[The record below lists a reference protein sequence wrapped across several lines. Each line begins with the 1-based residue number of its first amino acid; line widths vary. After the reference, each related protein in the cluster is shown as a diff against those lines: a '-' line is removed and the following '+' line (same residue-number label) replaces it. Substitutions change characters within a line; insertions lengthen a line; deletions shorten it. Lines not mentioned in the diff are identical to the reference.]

1 MTPDNQQEM
10 NQSIST
16 GWPQVCAEV
25 DALRAELENAALL
38 VDTLHRTIVY
48 RDRWIEELKSQVR
61 DLRNLNSGCRHKL
74 QVDL

>member
-1 MTPDNQQEM
+1 MPDNQQKT

-25 DALRAELENAALL
+25 DALRAELENAILL
-38 VDTLHRTIVY
+38 VQTLHRTIVY

-61 DLRNLNSGCRHKL
+61 DLRKLNSGFRHKL
-74 QVDL
+74 QFDL

>member
-1 MTPDNQQEM
+1 MPDNQQDS

-25 DALRAELENAALL
+25 DALRAELENAILL

-61 DLRNLNSGCRHKL
+61 DLRKLNSGFRHKL
-74 QVDL
+74 HFDL

>member
-1 MTPDNQQEM
+1 MPDNQQDS

-25 DALRAELENAALL
+25 DALRAELENAILL

-61 DLRNLNSGCRHKL
+61 DLRNLNSGFRHKL
-74 QVDL
+74 HFDL

>member
-1 MTPDNQQEM
+1 MPDNQQDS

-25 DALRAELENAALL
+25 DALRAELENAILL

-61 DLRNLNSGCRHKL
+61 DLRKLNSGFRHKL
-74 QVDL
+74 QFDL

>member
-1 MTPDNQQEM
+1 MPDNQQDS

-25 DALRAELENAALL
+25 DALRAELENAILL

-61 DLRNLNSGCRHKL
+61 DLRNLNSGFRHKL
-74 QVDL
+74 QFDL